1 MYENLKTLEDLN
13 ALVINEAHEDIH
25 LDFKASGSLGKED
38 KKKTEISKDVSA
50 FANSDGGTIV
60 YGMLEIDNK
69 ASGLD
74 GGTSGLDRE
83 WLENV
88 ITSTINPRIDGI
100 IIYPI
105 ELSKGSYAYI
115 VHIPKSERAP
125 HQAQDKKFYK
135 RFNFKSV
142 PMEHYE
148 IMDVMRRQSAP
159 SLRLGFNF
167 VNQNNGM
174 SVRTTEAVFR
184 VINQSDTPA
193 ENFAVRICIDSRIKV
208 ELPEFQSIQEA
219 QYEDSRGSVDVA
231 GDSVNVTVLQIR
243 WSSYKHGLVWKGE
256 ATDLSSAIT
265 LHVPRPE
272 SGGSYLLA
280 YQITAPHMN
289 PVIAYRAIHTGFAS
303 FRLSDEFEAESDIA
317 EELAL

>member
-13 ALVINEAHEDIH
+13 ALVANEAHEDIH
-25 LDFKASGSLGKED
+25 LDFKASGSLSKED

-60 YGMLEIDNK
+60 YGMTEKDNK

-74 GGTSGLDRE
+74 DGVSGLDRE

-100 IIYPI
+100 VIHPI
-105 ELSKGSYAYI
+105 EVSNGSFAYI
-115 VHIPKSERAP
+115 VHIPRSERAP

-159 SLRLGFNF
+159 LLSLGFSF
-167 VNQNNGM
+167 KRQMNGNSM
-174 SVRTTEAVFR
+174 RPTETIFR
-184 VINQSDTPA
+184 VINKSDTPA
-193 ENFAVRICIDSRIKV
+193 ENFAVRIYIDSRIRV
-208 ELPEFQSIQEA
+208 DVPDIQSIHEA
-219 QYEDSRGSVDVA
+219 QYEDSQGSINIA
-231 GDSVNVTVLQIR
+231 GHNVGVTMLQAR

-256 ATDLSSAIT
+256 ATDLSSEIT
-265 LHVPRPE
+265 LHIPHPE
-272 SGGSYLLA
+272 LGGSYLLG

-289 PVIAYRAIHTGFAS
+289 PVIAYRAIHTGIAS
-303 FRLSDEFEAESDIA
+303 FRISDEFEEESDIA
-317 EELAL
+317 KELAL